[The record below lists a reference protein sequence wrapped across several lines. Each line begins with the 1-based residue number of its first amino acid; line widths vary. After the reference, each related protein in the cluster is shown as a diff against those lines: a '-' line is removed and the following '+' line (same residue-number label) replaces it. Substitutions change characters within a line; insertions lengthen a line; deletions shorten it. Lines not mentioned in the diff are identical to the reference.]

1 MEAAQKRAEK
11 KRQGQG
17 LIDAVFS
24 WSLRDVMNENLLK
37 DKVKEIP
44 NNFMSTTQY
53 RNSFVYPL
61 LEETRADLVSNLK
74 SSLRTAPCCEVLDVK
89 ISKGFKPPKD
99 LLYTI
104 RAKNKTDREGS
115 FFNDHDEGVQHLPY
129 NPEVGDLIAFSD
141 IRPRRIEDLNRPK
154 LSYLLAVVQGRNGG
168 GSSSTFPVL
177 ASLPIDFRKGDTLN
191 GIKRDKLFAV
201 YLTSL
206 TTNNRIWKSLHIDEE
221 AANFN
226 IIRNVLHIDP
236 NDEGNCALCTHEGM
250 NLRNVREAIQPF
262 GLDNSQEEAVL
273 SCVKASQ
280 CDHQNTVK
288 LIWGPP
294 GTGKTKTVAS
304 LLSVLFDMKVRT
316 LTCAPTN
323 VAIIGVAKR
332 LLELIG
338 GNLQYDTYGLGD
350 IVVFGNGERMKVDD
364 HDNLHDVFLNHRV
377 AALGKCLSPLVGW
390 QSSLNWIICLLEE
403 PEGEYEK
410 YLQKIRGKNNES
422 SDDDDEGLESESSD
436 NDDDESDS
444 DEEGYVTNEVMR
456 KTKGSQ
462 HFSKLLV
469 LQTLRELKKK
479 AKDESS
485 SQKRV
490 TVDEGIQV
498 LTFEEFILKQ
508 YKMLTDQLDF
518 CMKTLYT
525 HLPTSYVPL
534 NVAKKMLIALGVLQT
549 LGNLL
554 RKAVETCGG
563 NLRDWFNGKDMP
575 FSAWEKQC
583 KVLTTT
589 KTECVSLLK
598 LLQGTISLPCFSES
612 YQIRSFCLKNAVL
625 IFSTVSSSSELHTE
639 GNVPIELLVIDEA
652 AQLKECESTIP
663 LQLPGLRHAMLIGD
677 EKQLPAM
684 VQSNICEKA
693 EFGRSLFERL
703 VKLGHKR
710 HLLNVQYRMHPSISL
725 FPNNQFYEKKV
736 MNGPNVT
743 KEGFEKRFLKGEMFG
758 PFSFIDIRGGREE
771 QDVKHSSKNMVEVS
785 AVAEIVAMLYKE
797 CVASKQK
804 VHVGCISPYKAQV
817 FAIQQKLGKKY
828 STDVD
833 SDFCVNVRSVDGF
846 QGGEEDVIIISTV
859 RSNGRG
865 AVGFLSNLQR
875 TNVVL
880 TRARYCLWVVGNS
893 STLINSGSV
902 WRDLVVDSK
911 ARGCYYDA
919 CSDKNLEKA
928 IADASDDLASKLS
941 SMSLNDRFG
950 SSSTSR
956 KGMFSRRT

>member
-1 MEAAQKRAEK
+1 MEAASEAAKKHAEK

-44 NNFMSTTQY
+44 NSFTSTTQY

-74 SSLRTAPCCEVLDVK
+74 SSLRTAPSCEVSDVK

-104 RAKNKTDREGS
+104 RAKKTIDSEGS
-115 FFNDHDEGVQHLPY
+115 FFNNDDEGMKHLPY
-129 NPEVGDLIAFSD
+129 NPEVGDLVAFSD
-141 IRPRRIEDLNRPK
+141 VRPRRIEDLNRPK
-154 LSYLLAVVQGRNGG
+154 MTYLLAVVQGRKGG

-177 ASLPIDFRKGDTLN
+177 ASKPIEFRKGDASV
-191 GIKRDKLFAV
+191 GIKRDKLFVV

-206 TTNNRIWKSLHIDEE
+206 TTNNRIWKSLHIDQE

-226 IIRNVLHIDP
+226 IIRNVLQIDP
-236 NDEGNCALCTHEGM
+236 KDEGNCPVCTHEET

-280 CDHQNTVK
+280 CHHQNIVK

-323 VAIIGVAKR
+323 VAVIGVAKR

-364 HDNLHDVFLNHRV
+364 HDNLRDVFLNHRV
-377 AALGKCLSPLVGW
+377 AALEKCLSPLVGW

-403 PEGEYEK
+403 PEGEYMK
-410 YLQKIRGKNNES
+410 FLQKKRGKNNASSVDEEGMES
-422 SDDDDEGLESESSD
+422 ECSENDEESDSDDDDE
-436 NDDDESDS
+436 
-444 DEEGYVTNEVMR
+444 EGFVTNEVMR

-462 HFSKLLV
+462 HFSRQLV

-485 SQKRV
+485 SQRRV
-490 TVDEGIQV
+490 TVDEEILV
-498 LTFEEFILKQ
+498 LTFEEFMLKQ
-508 YKMLTDQLDF
+508 YQMLTDQLDF

-534 NVAKKMLIALGVLQT
+534 NLAKKMLIALGVLQS

-554 RKAVETCGG
+554 KKAVETCGG
-563 NLRDWFNGKDMP
+563 NLRDCFNGKDMP
-575 FSAWEKQC
+575 FSAWEKQF
-583 KVLTTT
+583 KVLQTT
-589 KTECVSLLK
+589 KTECVSILK
-598 LLQGTISLPCFSES
+598 LLRGTISLPCFSES

-652 AQLKECESTIP
+652 AQLKECESTIS
-663 LQLPGLRHAMLIGD
+663 LQLPGLRHAILIGD

-684 VQSNICEKA
+684 VQSNICEKV

-725 FPNNQFYEKKV
+725 FPNKQFYENKV

-771 QDVKHSSKNMVEVS
+771 QDIKHSSKNMVEVS

-797 CVASKQK
+797 YVASKQK

-919 CSDKNLEKA
+919 CNDKNLEKA
-928 IADASDDLASKLS
+928 IADASDDLSSKLS

-956 KGMFSRRT
+956 